1 MSAGRCLGHVDVSV
15 GEPQGW
21 VRRAK
26 SLKRITTLRRY
37 PARRKVVQIVNQH
50 DAGQAVGA
58 EIVESPACQ
67 KEAGKRSRR
76 EEIQMRVKLSFRVAL
91 ETAWAVGVGAAS
103 PLASPEPTKV

>member
-1 MSAGRCLGHVDVSV
+1 MLVFLSLVAVRFASV
-15 GEPQGW
+15 VLETAN
-21 VRRAK
+21 AK
-26 SLKRITTLRRY
+26 
-37 PARRKVVQIVNQH
+37 
-50 DAGQAVGA
+50 
-58 EIVESPACQ
+58 